1 MKEQKK
7 IFGNVSRRKF
17 LGSAAAAAAAVTILP
32 AITSSCTTP
41 PPPSAVKGAKPNSL
55 FNGVQIGTITYSF
68 RGLEPGIL
76 NVLQACKDCG
86 CSSIELM
93 SNGIEAYLGAP
104 AAPVRAPQPAPAV
117 APAGAAAQARP
128 AAAAAAP
135 AARPAAAAAPAAT
148 QARPAAAPAA
158 PGAPGAAPAGMPAG
172 GGGGRVQIPLTPEE
186 QAAQDKYV
194 ADLKAWRLSVPM
206 SKFSDLA
213 KLFNDAG
220 IGIHIVKWSPARW
233 SDEEIDYAFKSAKA
247 MGALGVHDEFSLDTA
262 KKLAPFAEKNGMYV
276 GLHTHMQFA
285 TPGFEENEVQPAL
298 AFSPAV
304 MLNFDAGH
312 FFGSTGRN
320 PCELLDKYGDRVKSI
335 HLKDKTGPNNQYAA
349 NANQVWGQGETP
361 LEELLL
367 KVKNEKLPLW
377 CDIELEYPIAPWSNA
392 VAEVLTCINFC
403 RQILV

>member
-7 IFGNVSRRKF
+7 IIGNVSRRKF

-68 RGLEPGIL
+68 RGLEPGIM
-76 NVLQACKDCG
+76 NVLQACIDCG

-93 SNGIEAYLGAP
+93 STGIEAYLGAP

-117 APAGAAAQARP
+117 APAP
-128 AAAAAAP
+128 AAA

-148 QARPAAAPAA
+148 QARPAAAGAAPAA
-158 PGAPGAAPAGMPAG
+158 AGAAPAGMPAG
-172 GGGGRVQIPLTPEE
+172 GGGGRVQVPLTPEE

-213 KLFNDAG
+213 KLFNDKG

-247 MGALGVHDEFSLDTA
+247 MGAQGVHDEFSLETA
-262 KKLAPFAEKNGMYV
+262 KKLGPIAEKNGMYV
-276 GLHTHMQFA
+276 GLHTHAQFA
-285 TPGFEENEVQPAL
+285 TPGFEEDVLKPAL

-312 FFGSTGRN
+312 FFGSTGRHPN
-320 PCELLDKYGDRVKSI
+320 ELLDAYGDRIKSI
-335 HLKDKTGPNNQYAA
+335 HLKDKTGPNNATAPNQ
-349 NANQVWGQGETP
+349 NQVWGQGETP

-367 KVKNEKLPLW
+367 KIRDEKLPLW

-403 RQILV
+403 RQILI